1 MGQAASDLAPI
12 APVDPSVAAQARIA
26 RSAIEILGTDKRSRL
41 RFCTPPGCGVYYLAS
56 RPQQRWCSPR
66 CGTRTRVARHA
77 ARSRPEH

>member
-66 CGTRTRVARHA
+66 CGKIGRAHV
-77 ARSRPEH
+77 